1 MAKALHPH
9 PASRG
14 GAAAAG
20 VGAEASRPR
29 KRNPTPQ
36 PTGRKEATIASPA
49 SLAAPATADTGSA
62 DPDAVAPEPGSAR
75 RRAYIGLGANQGD
88 AVENLRTAIEAIRG
102 IEGTAVA
109 DVSPFYRSAP
119 IDAEGPDF
127 VNAVAAIDTDL
138 DPYGLLLHLSD
149 IEIML
154 GRKRSTAP
162 AAPNARKEARRI
174 DLDLLLM
181 ESLIVRS
188 DPLVLPHP
196 RMHLRA
202 FVLTP
207 LLDLAPGIQIPGQG
221 PAAGLLA
228 HLEPQEIERLPG
240 SGAEAI
246 ATGAPAGKAA
256 T

>member
-1 MAKALHPH
+1 MP
-9 PASRG
+9 RD
-14 GAAAAG
+14 
-20 VGAEASRPR
+20 RPR
-29 KRNPTPQ
+29 SRAPTRQTTEP
-36 PTGRKEATIASPA
+36 KEPAIAIPA
-49 SLAAPATADTGSA
+49 SLDAAATRDPTSA
-62 DPDAVAPEPGSAR
+62 EPDATAPEPGTAR

-88 AVENLRTAIEAIRG
+88 AVANLRAAIEAIRG
-102 IEGTAVA
+102 IEGTAVT

-127 VNAVAAIDTDL
+127 VNAVAAVDTDL
-138 DPYGLLLHLSD
+138 DPYGLLLHLRD

-154 GRKRSTAP
+154 GRKRNTAP
-162 AAPNARKEARRI
+162 AAPHARKEARRI

-181 ESLIVRS
+181 ENLIVRS

-207 LLDLAPGIQIPGQG
+207 LLDLAPAIQIPGHG
-221 PAAGLLA
+221 PAAGLLP
-228 HLEPQEIERLPG
+228 HLEPQEIARLPG
-240 SGAEAI
+240 AGPVAAD
-246 ATGAPAGKAA
+246 APAGNAA

>member
-1 MAKALHPH
+1 M
-9 PASRG
+9 
-14 GAAAAG
+14 
-20 VGAEASRPR
+20 
-29 KRNPTPQ
+29 
-36 PTGRKEATIASPA
+36 
-49 SLAAPATADTGSA
+49 
-62 DPDAVAPEPGSAR
+62 
-75 RRAYIGLGANQGD
+75 
-88 AVENLRTAIEAIRG
+88 
-102 IEGTAVA
+102 
-109 DVSPFYRSAP
+109 
-119 IDAEGPDF
+119 
-127 VNAVAAIDTDL
+127 AAIDTDL

-154 GRKRSTAP
+154 GRRRSAVP

-181 ESLIVRS
+181 ENLIVRS

-207 LLDLAPGIQIPGQG
+207 LLDLAPGIQIPGHG

-228 HLEPQEIERLPG
+228 HLEPQEIERLSG
-240 SGAEAI
+240 SGAKAI
-246 ATGAPAGKAA
+246 AVGASAGKAA